1 MREHLNQTPIEGKRR
16 SDQITV
22 KVKAD
27 ENTFPNGTYLKIT
40 PVFAEDLGSL
50 PETFSEDTEIV
61 AFDIQFLFDLEDET
75 IELQPYP

>member
-1 MREHLNQTPIEGKRR
+1 MRVDVRAE
-16 SDQITV
+16 
-22 KVKAD
+22 
-27 ENTFPNGTYLKIT
+27 ENTFPEGTYLKIT